1 MEIIPHVLIL
11 LFGAVVIIGVVS
23 FLVIDVFGRIDY
35 LKDKAPWLQRVLERR
50 DALGVL
56 VLVAIF
62 LLLGTGYELLIK
74 EVPEVP
80 AAPTVT
86 VKSPIAPEI
95 SRCTVIRVLPEGEK
109 SSPLQTC
116 PPQTVTSQ
124 PTAPFRQSS
133 PPQTPLE
140 RLTELNKNLPK
151 GDRDRLA
158 NAFLNTH
165 NSSTRGP
172 CYGPT
177 RT

>member
-74 EVPEVP
+74 EVPEFP

-109 SSPLQTC
+109 SSPLQ
-116 PPQTVTSQ
+116 
-124 PTAPFRQSS
+124 
-133 PPQTPLE
+133 
-140 RLTELNKNLPK
+140 
-151 GDRDRLA
+151 
-158 NAFLNTH
+158 
-165 NSSTRGP
+165 
-172 CYGPT
+172 
-177 RT
+177 